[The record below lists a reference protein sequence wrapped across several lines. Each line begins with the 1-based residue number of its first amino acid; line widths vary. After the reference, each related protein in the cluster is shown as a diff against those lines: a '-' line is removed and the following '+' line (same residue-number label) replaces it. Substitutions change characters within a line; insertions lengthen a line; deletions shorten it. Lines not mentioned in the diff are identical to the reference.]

1 MLSSLEPKVPENG
14 LSLLFIRFS
23 LREVS
28 GTAKNPPYLKDN
40 HMNSKMFSFG
50 CLGVLCVAPS
60 IAQAPQQTGEVVM
73 KTNIGAFKIT
83 SPGDQKS
90 FGKIKMSFKG
100 SCLIVGYE
108 GSAPISVTP
117 GLRVEYRDDKRQ
129 RIEYFGQGTITL
141 DGKFRAI
148 QWFGRNLDMN
158 WVGLGIC
165 RVYGEF
171 DKNGD
176 TGTFTLKGKK
186 PAYWGTG
193 GMQFVLPPRDAV
205 FVQPKV
211 KINGGG

>member
-1 MLSSLEPKVPENG
+1 MLSSLEPKVPEMIE
-14 LSLLFIRFS
+14 SLLFIRFS
-23 LREVS
+23 LSEVS
-28 GTAKNPPYLKDN
+28 GTRKNPPYLQDN
-40 HMNSKMFSFG
+40 YMNTKVFSFG
-50 CLGVLCVAPS
+50 CLGLLSIVPC

-108 GSAPISVTP
+108 GATLGVTP
-117 GLRVEYRDDKRQ
+117 GLRVEYQDAKRQ
-129 RIEYFGQGTITL
+129 RVEYFGTGTITL

-158 WVGLGIC
+158 WAGLGIC

-176 TGTFTLKGKK
+176 TGTFAIKGNK

-193 GMQFVLPPRDAV
+193 GMQFVLPPRNSS

-211 KINGGG
+211 KINGG